1 VAAGR
6 VAIIDTS
13 LLPLQGLS
21 EHNFNIAGFYEKGPI
36 QARLAYSW
44 RSEFVLTVR
53 DVITPFAPIVNEAT
67 GQLDGSLFIDLSDNW
82 KIGVQGVNLTNEVT
96 QTSQVLNNDLLQAG
110 RSWFMNDRRYTLIL
124 RATF

>member
-1 VAAGR
+1 V
-6 VAIIDTS
+6 
-13 LLPLQGLS
+13 LP
-21 EHNFNIAGFYEKGPI
+21 
-36 QARLAYSW
+36 
-44 RSEFVLTVR
+44 VR